1 MELDPEELSRTFPW
15 LHELWL
21 FPPGEQPA
29 AALDVLAV
37 AAVPPRQVAPGQRR
51 RLQAQLEL
59 GIDRPI
65 VLRLTTVAQLARWL
79 SGQGRFAASF
89 RRDAVRLFERP

>member
-21 FPPGEQPA
+21 FPPGDQEQPA
-29 AALDVLAV
+29 AVLAV

-65 VLRLTTVAQLARWL
+65 ALRLTTVAQLARWL

-89 RRDAVRLFERP
+89 RRDAVRLFQRP